1 MQNNWNDSPLKLP
14 EDQDMFSDLWL
25 NRKANDI
32 FNVIVKEQQ
41 KMTNGVLMELYGD
54 SGASHAKTLLE
65 SCLSDLEYIKSKTGP
80 HNEQLIMLSDTL
92 AITVGL
98 MVKMFAANII
108 IKNNTAGL
116 KKEKDKAEIALY
128 FLSVGEQVLKTVLSF
143 NLSARARDK
152 VIENFNAVK
161 KAQDSLQPLQSS
173 KPLEQNNEKIGIY
186 IMIIITIIFAIFGA
200 ILGGVGGIIF
210 CSCLGIGVGRV
221 IGGLISGF
229 IN

>member
-1 MQNNWNDSPLKLP
+1 MQNNWNDSPIKLP
-14 EDQDMFSDLWL
+14 EDQEMFSDLWL

-32 FNVIVKEQQ
+32 FSIIVKEQQ
-41 KMTNGVLMELYGD
+41 KMANGDLMELYGD

-65 SCLSDLEYIKSKTGP
+65 SCLSNLEYIKSKTGS

-116 KKEKDKAEIALY
+116 KKEIDKAELALY
-128 FLSVGEQVLKTVLSF
+128 FLGVGEQVIKTVLSF
-143 NLSARARDK
+143 NLSARARAK
-152 VIENFNAVK
+152 VNENFNAVK
-161 KAQDSLQPLQSS
+161 NAQDSLQPLPNS
-173 KPLEQNNEKIGIY
+173 KPLEKNNEKIGIY

-200 ILGGVGGIIF
+200 VLGGVGGLFF
-210 CSCLGIGVGRV
+210 CAFLGISFGYV